1 MELRPLDVDLERWEP
16 WTPAEAAALLHGVDA
31 CWYVLGGWALDLF
44 LGRRTREHDDLEIG
58 VRDGDFPQ
66 VRGALAG
73 FELVVVGDGRAW
85 PLTEESATAH
95 RQTWVRE
102 PDGPW
107 RLDVIRER
115 WAGDDWMYRRDARIR
130 LPVEHVVAE
139 TSDGIPY
146 LRPELVL
153 LFKAKATRPKDLADF
168 ELVLPALGEDRRR
181 WLRDALAL
189 THTRHPWVDAVA
201 AG

>member
-1 MELRPLDVDLERWEP
+1 MSRPLDVDLERWEP
-16 WTPAEAAALLHGVDA
+16 WTPAEAAALLRDVEA
-31 CWYVLGGWALDLF
+31 RWYVLGGWALDLF
-44 LGRRTREHDDLEIG
+44 LGHRTREHDDLEIG
-58 VRDGDFPQ
+58 VHDGDFPQ
-66 VRGALAG
+66 VQAALAR

-102 PDGPW
+102 PGGPW
-107 RLDVIRER
+107 RLDVVRER
-115 WAGDDWMYRRDARIR
+115 WEDDDWIYRRDERIR
-130 LPVEHVVAE
+130 LPAERVLGE

-168 ELVLPALGEDRRR
+168 ELVLPALGEDARA
-181 WLRDALAL
+181 WLRDALAR
-189 THTRHPWVDAVA
+189 THPGHPWVDAVTS
-201 AG
+201 G